1 MNMLAARVAFACQIR
16 DREEGLSYA
25 VFARKHLPKS
35 RFAQPCVGFWGVTDM
50 AATALLTA
58 SSIRQRSVLTN
69 PAHTNSCDD
78 SFLAADVGGTH
89 ARLALMTRAAS
100 QAPKVAGYRV
110 YRCADHPHLE
120 DIVRCFCAELDVQP
134 RELVLACAGY
144 VHAGS
149 VINKNLVWPVLL
161 QNMKVQLALDHVWF
175 LNDLQALAYAVGHR
189 AFGSAAVLKAPMT
202 REAQAAP
209 VVVIGPGTG
218 LGAAVWLPGPPSRV
232 IATEAGHTQLAAR
245 VGREQQ
251 VLAQLA
257 QPDSHVS
264 YETVLSGPGLRRIY
278 TALCAI
284 HDRYPSLHEP
294 SMVTQAALAGRDEIA
309 HEALTL
315 FCGWL
320 GSFAADLSM
329 LYGATGGIYLAGG
342 FLFQMVE
349 FMRSSPLLERFLD
362 KGVMR
367 PFLQNVPIRVMD
379 HGHQGVMGAAN
390 WHWNTHIDIDARTG
404 DERKPCIDFND
415 AVFPPEP

>member
-1 MNMLAARVAFACQIR
+1 
-16 DREEGLSYA
+16 
-25 VFARKHLPKS
+25 
-35 RFAQPCVGFWGVTDM
+35 M
-50 AATALLTA
+50 ATTALLKA
-58 SSIRQRSVLTN
+58 SSIRQRSVLAN
-69 PAHTNSCDD
+69 PVPANSCDD
-78 SFLAADVGGTH
+78 SFLAADIGGTH
-89 ARLALMTRAAS
+89 ARLALMTRATG
-100 QAPKVAGYRV
+100 QAPKVAAYRI

-120 DIVRCFCAELDVQP
+120 DIIRCFCVELEVQP

-161 QNMKVQLALDHVWF
+161 QNMKQQLALDHVWF
-175 LNDLQALAYAVGHR
+175 LNDLQALAYAVGHG
-189 AFGSAAVLKAPMT
+189 AAGSAAVLKVPMA
-202 REAQAAP
+202 REAQAGP

-218 LGAAVWLPGPPSRV
+218 LGAAVWLPGQPARV

-257 QPDSHVS
+257 QPNTHVS
-264 YETVLSGPGLRRIY
+264 YETVLSGPGLHRIY

-284 HDRYPSLHEP
+284 HDRYPSLHQP
-294 SMVTQAALAGRDEIA
+294 SAVTQAALAGRDEIA

-329 LYGATGGIYLAGG
+329 LYGATGGVYLAGG

-367 PFLQNVPIRVMD
+367 PFLQNLPIRVMD
-379 HGHQGVMGAAN
+379 HGHHGVMGAAS
-390 WHWNTHIDIDARTG
+390 WHWNTHIDTDARMG

-415 AVFPPEP
+415 AVFSPDL